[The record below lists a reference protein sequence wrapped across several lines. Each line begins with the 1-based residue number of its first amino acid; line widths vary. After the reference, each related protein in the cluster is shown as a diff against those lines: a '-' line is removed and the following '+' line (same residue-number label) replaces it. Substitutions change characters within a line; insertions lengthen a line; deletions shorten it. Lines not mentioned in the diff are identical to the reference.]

1 MFYFKRIDLLL
12 NEKRQLETALRK
24 SAIRHNTSLDFA
36 AAQIDLNSQKLFLNF
51 DGKKDNQYTRLQA
64 ATEIMFPKIIISIPK
79 STEDNCYKFRYGTF
93 SAVLFVL
100 LVLSLL
106 FATATVLI
114 KHSNL
119 LTLLFPGGLL
129 AMYGFLTYLE
139 LKLVSNAMGK
149 AVQAAG

>member
-1 MFYFKRIDLLL
+1 
-12 NEKRQLETALRK
+12 
-24 SAIRHNTSLDFA
+24 
-36 AAQIDLNSQKLFLNF
+36 LFLNF